1 MKKIFKKDL
10 QSPTNILYNY
20 IVKKKKKD
28 FLFIERKVIVMNKKY
43 SYEIEF
49 LSRDVSP
56 TGTKHFGAT
65 GGSLLKEMK
74 ASLDKFLEENGLQK
88 KGATSGQILN
98 AKGQV
103 IGRFCFN
110 SQTF

>member
-1 MKKIFKKDL
+1 M
-10 QSPTNILYNY
+10 
-20 IVKKKKKD
+20 
-28 FLFIERKVIVMNKKY
+28 ERKVIIMNKKY

-56 TGTKHFGAT
+56 TGTKYFGAT
-65 GGSLLKEMK
+65 GGTLLKEMK

>member
-1 MKKIFKKDL
+1 
-10 QSPTNILYNY
+10 
-20 IVKKKKKD
+20 
-28 FLFIERKVIVMNKKY
+28 MNKKY

-65 GGSLLKEMK
+65 GGALLKEMK

-88 KGATSGQILN
+88 KGSTSGQILN

-110 SQTF
+110 CQTF

>member
-1 MKKIFKKDL
+1 
-10 QSPTNILYNY
+10 
-20 IVKKKKKD
+20 
-28 FLFIERKVIVMNKKY
+28 
-43 SYEIEF
+43 
-49 LSRDVSP
+49 
-56 TGTKHFGAT
+56 
-65 GGSLLKEMK
+65 MK

-110 SQTF
+110 CQTF